1 MLCGHGTTIGVL
13 LMLCGGGAALAQPA
27 PARDALANARA
38 LAAAGQSGPAR
49 ALLEPLTTD
58 EESAGH
64 AHLLLGALDELEG
77 RLAEAI
83 AHYRA
88 AVERLPGDAIGLD
101 RLGFAVGRSG
111 RTDEALALFE
121 RAVAADPGHFDAQYH
136 LGATR
141 WWARQVQGAVAP
153 LAEAVRLRPEHPEAR

>member
-64 AHLLLGALDELEG
+64 AHLLLGALDEQEG

-83 AHYRA
+83 AHYDLARGSPQPPPAIA
-88 AVERLPGDAIGLD
+88 ARNGYWHGEAGMRLPAP
-101 RLGFAVGRSG
+101 
-111 RTDEALALFE
+111 
-121 RAVAADPGHFDAQYH
+121 AA
-136 LGATR
+136 
-141 WWARQVQGAVAP
+141 
-153 LAEAVRLRPEHPEAR
+153 

>member
-64 AHLLLGALDELEG
+64 AHLLLGALDEAAMLVARSDDPASRAEVTSVLLILLDN
-77 RLAEAI
+77 LAVPA
-83 AHYRA
+83 
-88 AVERLPGDAIGLD
+88 
-101 RLGFAVGRSG
+101 
-111 RTDEALALFE
+111 
-121 RAVAADPGHFDAQYH
+121 
-136 LGATR
+136 
-141 WWARQVQGAVAP
+141 
-153 LAEAVRLRPEHPEAR
+153 